1 MTTVEERLARVEGTL
16 DHLATKADV
25 TAGTA
30 SLKADIGHLQGQLQ
44 SLRWMMGVTGAALAT
59 LIAVL
64 KYVG

>member
-30 SLKADIGHLQGQLQ
+30 SLKADIAHLQGQLQ

-64 KYVG
+64 KYIG